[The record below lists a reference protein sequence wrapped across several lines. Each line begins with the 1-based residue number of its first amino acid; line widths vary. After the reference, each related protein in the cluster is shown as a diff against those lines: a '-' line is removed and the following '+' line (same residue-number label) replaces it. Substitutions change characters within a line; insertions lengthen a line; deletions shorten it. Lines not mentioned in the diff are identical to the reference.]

1 MKFSEKTLKF
11 CRRKSLKNDRKRRK
25 KQGEKKLENCCK
37 TAKKHGE
44 KRDESAKNEAFC
56 GNNR

>member
-1 MKFSEKTLKF
+1 MARIKGAMA
-11 CRRKSLKNDRKRRK
+11 DRKRHK
-25 KQGEKKLENCCK
+25 KQGEKQLENCYK